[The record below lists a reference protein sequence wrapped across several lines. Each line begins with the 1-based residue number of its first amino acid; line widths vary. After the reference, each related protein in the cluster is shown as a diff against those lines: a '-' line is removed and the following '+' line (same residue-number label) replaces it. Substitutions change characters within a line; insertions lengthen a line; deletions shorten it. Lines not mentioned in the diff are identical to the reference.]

1 MSQKI
6 SSLMPASR
14 PGMSR
19 AASPHVRLWVALQTG
34 DFIVSTLV
42 EGSTDALTL
51 LVSCRNG
58 RLHM

>member
-6 SSLMPASR
+6 RSLMPTSR
-14 PGMSR
+14 PAMSR
-19 AASPHVRLWVALQTG
+19 AVSQCVRLWVALQAC
-34 DFIVSTLV
+34 DFRVSTPM

-51 LVSCRNG
+51 LVSCWNG